1 MQSDE
6 QHMQPNQMSI
16 SSDSSSSALTA
27 LAAAASNARREL
39 DNVNDHYHCE
49 SSPVHRPNLLTS
61 EVSKSSVGNSS
72 CSTISS
78 DCVGV
83 DFKSSAKRNEPWPIK
98 EIDATSLT
106 TTHGRQQLSAITTSS
121 RDPTSTSTRPS
132 SSSSSTSTSSRK
144 KRTSERRKSS
154 KKVSR
159 KRSRSNANA
168 SRRDRSRKRKRKSK
182 TVTNTDQSNNASRK
196 RAAKSGQRKVG
207 AGEQDQDSYSRY
219 MISRIPKPKRPMT
232 AYNFFFQAERKKILD
247 MGLEAYNAMMDPSTS
262 SPTNGDAAAPKSG
275 GTAGMKAQVSFQEIG
290 KTIGRHWKNVSKDDL
305 KRYQALAKEES
316 KRYER
321 EMTIYAAEVA
331 AAKEKAILRESNE
344 EDSTEKGRCRLS
356 AGTKAITDSEAG
368 SIAVK
373 NVKESDPVRGIIDS
387 LSKDQINQLLK
398 LHTSTNNAGTNVH
411 QCQASSAQPLGLNAQ
426 SVLASAIKRL
436 QTAPGVPISDPQ
448 PPIFASPQE
457 LSLISSQ
464 AQKIAQLQ
472 VQLQNLIARHHHQQQ
487 QQQQQQDNQFIPQ
500 MQQSV
505 FSTWSQPV
513 QVSANHLTKGPSTTL
528 PTFAN
533 LLPSLHMNNVNGTF
547 LSSREYAD
555 GMNNISWQAQQNHH
569 QSQNEQVQGG
579 SKDLSALIDWSWY
592 RK

>member
-1 MQSDE
+1 
-6 QHMQPNQMSI
+6 MSI

-61 EVSKSSVGNSS
+61 EVSKSSVSNSS

-78 DCVGV
+78 DRSDDCMGV

-98 EIDATSLT
+98 EIDATSFT
-106 TTHGRQQLSAITTSS
+106 TTHGRQQPSAITATS
-121 RDPTSTSTRPS
+121 RDPTSTGTSTRPS
-132 SSSSSTSTSSRK
+132 SISSSSASTSSRK

-154 KKVSR
+154 KKASR

-168 SRRDRSRKRKRKSK
+168 SRRDRSRKRKRK
-182 TVTNTDQSNNASRK
+182 TVTNTDQSNNASLK
-196 RAAKSGQRKVG
+196 RSAKSSQRKVG
-207 AGEQDQDSYSRY
+207 AGEKDQDSYSGY
-219 MISRIPKPKRPMT
+219 LISRIPKPKRPMT

-262 SPTNGDAAAPKSG
+262 SDVEAPKSG
-275 GTAGMKAQVSFQEIG
+275 GTAGMKAQVSFEEIG

-305 KRYQALAKEES
+305 KRHQALAKEES

-331 AAKEKAILRESNE
+331 AVKEKAILHESNE
-344 EDSTEKGRCRLS
+344 EDSTEKGRCRSS
-356 AGTKAITDSEAG
+356 AGTKAITDNETG

-373 NVKESDPVRGIIDS
+373 DVKESDPVRGIIDS
-387 LSKDQINQLLK
+387 LSKDQIIQLLK
-398 LHTSTNNAGTNVH
+398 LHTNTNNAGTNVQ
-411 QCQASSAQPLGLNAQ
+411 QCQASSAKPVGLTAQ
-426 SVLASAIKRL
+426 SILASAIKRL
-436 QTAPGVPISDPQ
+436 RTAPVVLISAPQ
-448 PPIFASPQE
+448 PPTFASPQE
-457 LSLISSQ
+457 MSLISSQ
-464 AQKIAQLQ
+464 AQQIAQLQ
-472 VQLQNLIARHHHQQQ
+472 VQVQNLIARQQQ
-487 QQQQQQDNQFIPQ
+487 QRQQQDNQFIPQ

-528 PTFAN
+528 PLFTN
-533 LLPSLHMNNVNGTF
+533 LLPSLHMNNMNGTF

-555 GMNNISWQAQQNHH
+555 GMNNISWQQAQ
-569 QSQNEQVQGG
+569 
-579 SKDLSALIDWSWY
+579 
-592 RK
+592 

>member
-1 MQSDE
+1 
-6 QHMQPNQMSI
+6 MSI

-39 DNVNDHYHCE
+39 DNVNNHYHCE
-49 SSPVHRPNLLTS
+49 SSSPVHRPNLLTS
-61 EVSKSSVGNSS
+61 EVSKSSVSNSS

-78 DCVGV
+78 DRSDDCMGV

-98 EIDATSLT
+98 EIDATSFT
-106 TTHGRQQLSAITTSS
+106 TTHGRQQPSAITATS
-121 RDPTSTSTRPS
+121 RDPTSTGTSTRPS
-132 SSSSSTSTSSRK
+132 SISSSSASTSSRK

-154 KKVSR
+154 KKASR

-168 SRRDRSRKRKRKSK
+168 SRRDRSRKRKRK

-196 RAAKSGQRKVG
+196 HSAKSSQRKVG
-207 AGEQDQDSYSRY
+207 AGEQDSYSGY
-219 MISRIPKPKRPMT
+219 LISRIPKPKRPMT

-262 SPTNGDAAAPKSG
+262 SPINGDVAAPKSG
-275 GTAGMKAQVSFQEIG
+275 GTAGMKAQVSFEEIG

-331 AAKEKAILRESNE
+331 AVKEKAIIHESNE
-344 EDSTEKGRCRLS
+344 EDCTEKGRCRSS
-356 AGTKAITDSEAG
+356 AGTKAITDNETG

-373 NVKESDPVRGIIDS
+373 DVKESDPVRGIIDS
-387 LSKDQINQLLK
+387 LSKGQINQLLK
-398 LHTSTNNAGTNVH
+398 LHTNTNNAGTNVH
-411 QCQASSAQPLGLNAQ
+411 QCQASSAQPLGLNTQ

-436 QTAPGVPISDPQ
+436 QTAPGVLISAPQ
-448 PPIFASPQE
+448 PPTFASPQE
-457 LSLISSQ
+457 MSLISSQ
-464 AQKIAQLQ
+464 AQQIAQLQ
-472 VQLQNLIARHHHQQQ
+472 VQVQNLIARQQQ
-487 QQQQQQDNQFIPQ
+487 QRQQQDNQFIPK
-500 MQQSV
+500 MQQSVHV

-528 PTFAN
+528 PPFAN
-533 LLPSLHMNNVNGTF
+533 LLPSLHMNNMNGTF

-555 GMNNISWQAQQNHH
+555 GINNISWQEAQQNH
-569 QSQNEQVQGG
+569 QPQNEQVQGG
-579 SKDLSALIDWSWY
+579 SKDLSALIGLGIGNNNITGNLFL
-592 RK
+592 